1 VSELLSGCALKC
13 TVGPDQAQSRVVI
26 RGGIRLAFL
35 CAALGAA
42 LALPA
47 ASASAASGPP
57 TLQLTG
63 PPKPELLDKVT
74 VAGTLPD
81 TVPGDQVTI
90 NLQASGR
97 KLDNKTLTPAADGS
111 FSYQFTVDACC
122 NYQVVASNSGQD
134 SPPVTFAVDVPRHL
148 SKGPMARLYNQSLE
162 DQGYYVGHAGSRFG
176 LGSRLAT
183 LAFRKVNQMRR
194 IEKYDDSIF
203 RKLLMGDGAFE
214 PRFHDGHHVEVDI
227 SRQVMAL
234 VNDDKPVATFHVS
247 TGAGGTPT
255 VRGNFHFYMKQP
267 GYNAKRMYFSIYFI
281 GGYATHGYNP
291 VPTYN
296 ASHGCVRNP
305 IPFSRYIY
313 DWINIGDPM
322 HVYG

>member
-1 VSELLSGCALKC
+1 
-13 TVGPDQAQSRVVI
+13 VI
-26 RGGIRLAFL
+26 RGGIRLGL
-35 CAALGAA
+35 ICAAAAA

-47 ASASAASGPP
+47 ASAFAATGPP
-57 TLQLTG
+57 TLQLNA
-63 PPKPELLDKVT
+63 PKHPGLLDKVNAT
-74 VAGTLPD
+74 GNLPGAA
-81 TVPGDQVTI
+81 PGEQVTI
-90 NLQASGR
+90 RIEASGR
-97 KLDNKTLTPAADGS
+97 EIESKKVAPAADGS
-111 FSYQFTVDACC
+111 FSFPFVIEACC
-122 NYQVVASNSGQD
+122 NYEVVAQSGGQS
-134 SPPVTFAVDVPRHL
+134 SPPQRFSVSVPKHL
-148 SKGPMARLYNQSLE
+148 SKGPLARLYNESLV
-162 DQGYYVGHAGSRFG
+162 DQGYYVGHLASRFS

-183 LAFRKVNQMRR
+183 LAFRKVNHMRR
-194 IEKYDDSIF
+194 TESYDPSIF
-203 RKLLMGDGAFE
+203 RRLLMGQGAFD
-214 PRFHDGHHVEVDI
+214 PRFDDGHHVEVDI
-227 SRQVMAL
+227 SSQVMAL
-234 VNDDKPVATFHVS
+234 IDGDRPVATFHVS

-267 GYNAKRMYFSIYFI
+267 GYNAKRMYFSVYFI